1 MSQAGAG
8 STRAFESLEPGD
20 EFPVKTIALDK
31 TFVRAYACAID
42 MNFGR
47 FTDDAAARAE
57 GLPGQITPG
66 NMTLALLARSLVEWL
81 PGARLV
87 RLGTT
92 FRGLALTGATVKV
105 IGTITEKDEAGRTG
119 ECDVWMES
127 PEGDRWVIGT
137 ATLAFRP

>member
-1 MSQAGAG
+1 MSGTDAQRSNASFASIEAGDDL
-8 STRAFESLEPGD
+8 SVWSVD
-20 EFPVKTIALDK
+20 LDK
-31 TFVRAYACAID
+31 QFVRQYACAID

-47 FTDDAAARAE
+47 FTDDAAARQE

-66 NMTLALLARSLVEWL
+66 NMTLALLARHLHESF
-81 PGARLV
+81 PGATLK

-92 FRGLALTGATVKV
+92 FRGLALTGTAVKILGTV
-105 IGTITEKDEAGRTG
+105 TEKDEATRTI

-137 ATLAFRP
+137 ATLAFP